1 MTLVSTLCHALIHK
15 AICTHDVVS
24 LYETCQSNKI
34 IESLIV
40 YVFISWALEGFI
52 LFYTDL

>member
-1 MTLVSTLCHALIHK
+1 MTLVSTLYHALIHK
-15 AICTHDVVS
+15 ASPHDVVS